1 MQGNIIDLKNF
12 ILQEN
17 GHITCCVS
25 EVLIPRDYK
34 TKEEWFAKVRSVW
47 KETYMQMENSTEEK
61 EIIAPLPGVN
71 TDLCEDEKIS
81 RSALVYSF
89 CTIVAISAVLYALCT
104 MCPVSNKRLNTSQTR
119 DTGGPCSP
127 SAGSSRCST
136 AGRSRSSAS
145 SAAGTARSETR
156 SSTPPS
162 PPFPQ
167 M

>member
-1 MQGNIIDLKNF
+1 MQEDIIDLKNF

-17 GHITCCVS
+17 AHITCCVS

-47 KETYMQMENSTEEK
+47 KETYMQMENSTEKK

-71 TDLCEDEKIS
+71 TDLCEDEKIG

-104 MCPVSNKRLNTSQTR
+104 M
-119 DTGGPCSP
+119 
-127 SAGSSRCST
+127 
-136 AGRSRSSAS
+136 
-145 SAAGTARSETR
+145 
-156 SSTPPS
+156 
-162 PPFPQ
+162 
-167 M
+167 